1 MKNMIKGFIIQ
12 FLRLVVLLILT
23 NSSELFS
30 QQVKDILKK
39 PDATT
44 TESPQVEALTL
55 SEIIPEASVL
65 SDKLTILENSIKG
78 LIDVSSINKK
88 YKKVADDLKFIES
101 NFNVLIKEEQVNT
114 EELDILKGDLDQLG
128 QIFYETDKAL
138 INAIQTLEKSRT
150 EWLNYQQKWNKYES
164 YFLTQEVPD
173 EAKLALKNTKETI
186 TKGLGIVIDKLNV
199 LLKLQQNGYDN
210 QSVINDLNNQILVL
224 KQKKLVS
231 AFEDGSIPMYSS
243 KFFLQFNDKL
253 WLKVKR
259 GFSKVILPN
268 ESFFQN
274 YGWLYVLQIITTLF
288 IIYLIRKNETFLNS
302 KKEFEFITNRSVSAG
317 LFFGVIMILMFH
329 IDTKSPSI
337 WRLFLFIV
345 GGLAFCRLISNRNSE
360 PWKKQFNYVLVAV
373 IIISGFFQVFNI
385 PVPLFRIFVLMVSLI
400 GIYKLYEW
408 NKKNKLTTKSKK
420 YTMFFNLLSLYL
432 WIIVISEII
441 GKEVLALYMY
451 EALLKTIIIAVFAYV
466 FIKMIQVGIE
476 AGLKSLSNDNS
487 KASSDADELIHK
499 TVIRVT
505 TIIGVLV
512 IMLGV
517 LPRILVYW
525 NLYKE
530 YGEAYANLMSIG
542 FNIGKTKIS
551 LGVLIA
557 SLSIFYGSYILSTII
572 EMILMNNRYDK
583 KLDKGARLSIA
594 QLIRYFL
601 VFFGFLIAI
610 AAIGFDLTNF
620 AIVLSALSVGIG
632 FGLQGLVNNFVSGLI
647 LLFERPIR
655 EGDTIEVEGVW
666 SDVKKIGLRSTTVQ
680 TFDQSDIIIP
690 NADLVYNKVTNW
702 TLSNKRKRI
711 KILVGVAYGSNVA
724 LVIETLKEVGNSNED
739 LVKSYKP
746 VVLFVNFADST
757 LNFELRVWAKDANI
771 SMQIESDLRQEIDKR
786 FRENNIEIAF
796 PQRDLHI
803 KTIEKEIILKPTK
816 DKN

>member
-173 EAKLALKNTKETI
+173 EAKLALKNAKETI
-186 TKGLGIVIDKLNV
+186 KKGLGIVIDKLNV

-274 YGWLYVLQIITTLF
+274 YGWLYVLQIIITLF

-317 LFFGVIMILMFH
+317 LFFGIIMILMFH

>member
-1 MKNMIKGFIIQ
+1 
-12 FLRLVVLLILT
+12 
-23 NSSELFS
+23 
-30 QQVKDILKK
+30 
-39 PDATT
+39 
-44 TESPQVEALTL
+44 
-55 SEIIPEASVL
+55 
-65 SDKLTILENSIKG
+65 
-78 LIDVSSINKK
+78 
-88 YKKVADDLKFIES
+88 
-101 NFNVLIKEEQVNT
+101 
-114 EELDILKGDLDQLG
+114 
-128 QIFYETDKAL
+128 
-138 INAIQTLEKSRT
+138 
-150 EWLNYQQKWNKYES
+150 
-164 YFLTQEVPD
+164 
-173 EAKLALKNTKETI
+173 
-186 TKGLGIVIDKLNV
+186 
-199 LLKLQQNGYDN
+199 
-210 QSVINDLNNQILVL
+210 
-224 KQKKLVS
+224 
-231 AFEDGSIPMYSS
+231 
-243 KFFLQFNDKL
+243 
-253 WLKVKR
+253 
-259 GFSKVILPN
+259 
-268 ESFFQN
+268 
-274 YGWLYVLQIITTLF
+274 
-288 IIYLIRKNETFLNS
+288 
-302 KKEFEFITNRSVSAG
+302 
-317 LFFGVIMILMFH
+317 MILMFH

-530 YGEAYANLMSIG
+530 YGDAYANLMSIG

>member
-1 MKNMIKGFIIQ
+1 MIKGFIIQ

-30 QQVKDILKK
+30 QQVQDILKK

-44 TESPQVEALTL
+44 TEIPQVEALTL

-274 YGWLYVLQIITTLF
+274 YGWLYVLQIIITLF

-505 TIIGVLV
+505 TIIGILV

-530 YGEAYANLMSIG
+530 YGDAYANLMSIG

>member
-30 QQVKDILKK
+30 QQVQDILKK

-44 TESPQVEALTL
+44 TEIPQVEALTL

-173 EAKLALKNTKETI
+173 EAKLALKNAKETI
-186 TKGLGIVIDKLNV
+186 KKGLGIVIDKLNV

-243 KFFLQFNDKL
+243 KFLLQFNDKL

>member
-1 MKNMIKGFIIQ
+1 MIKGFIIQ

-30 QQVKDILKK
+30 QQVQDILKK

-44 TESPQVEALTL
+44 TEIPEVEALTL

-173 EAKLALKNTKETI
+173 EAKLALKNAKETI
-186 TKGLGIVIDKLNV
+186 KKGLGIVIDKLNV

>member
-1 MKNMIKGFIIQ
+1 M
-12 FLRLVVLLILT
+12 
-23 NSSELFS
+23 
-30 QQVKDILKK
+30 
-39 PDATT
+39 
-44 TESPQVEALTL
+44 
-55 SEIIPEASVL
+55 
-65 SDKLTILENSIKG
+65 
-78 LIDVSSINKK
+78 
-88 YKKVADDLKFIES
+88 
-101 NFNVLIKEEQVNT
+101 
-114 EELDILKGDLDQLG
+114 
-128 QIFYETDKAL
+128 
-138 INAIQTLEKSRT
+138 
-150 EWLNYQQKWNKYES
+150 
-164 YFLTQEVPD
+164 
-173 EAKLALKNTKETI
+173 
-186 TKGLGIVIDKLNV
+186 
-199 LLKLQQNGYDN
+199 NG
-210 QSVINDLNNQILVL
+210 
-224 KQKKLVS
+224 
-231 AFEDGSIPMYSS
+231 
-243 KFFLQFNDKL
+243 
-253 WLKVKR
+253 
-259 GFSKVILPN
+259 
-268 ESFFQN
+268 
-274 YGWLYVLQIITTLF
+274 
-288 IIYLIRKNETFLNS
+288 
-302 KKEFEFITNRSVSAG
+302 
-317 LFFGVIMILMFH
+317 H
-329 IDTKSPSI
+329 
-337 WRLFLFIV
+337 
-345 GGLAFCRLISNRNSE
+345 
-360 PWKKQFNYVLVAV
+360 WKKQFNYVLVAV

-487 KASSDADELIHK
+487 MVSSDADELIHK

-505 TIIGVLV
+505 TIIGILV

-655 EGDTIEVEGVW
+655 EGDTIEVEGVEYPLIKMEI
-666 SDVKKIGLRSTTVQ
+666 SRTSHPYYTGKSK
-680 TFDQSDIIIP
+680 
-690 NADLVYNKVTNW
+690 LVDTAG
-702 TLSNKRKRI
+702 R
-711 KILVGVAYGSNVA
+711 
-724 LVIETLKEVGNSNED
+724 
-739 LVKSYKP
+739 
-746 VVLFVNFADST
+746 
-757 LNFELRVWAKDANI
+757 
-771 SMQIESDLRQEIDKR
+771 IDK
-786 FRENNIEIAF
+786 F
-796 PQRDLHI
+796 
-803 KTIEKEIILKPTK
+803 
-816 DKN
+816 KNKYSKFKK

>member
-1 MKNMIKGFIIQ
+1 MIKGFIIQ

-30 QQVKDILKK
+30 QQVQDILKK

-44 TESPQVEALTL
+44 TEIPEVEALTL

-173 EAKLALKNTKETI
+173 EAKLALKNAKETI
-186 TKGLGIVIDKLNV
+186 KKGLGIVIDKLNV

-317 LFFGVIMILMFH
+317 LFFGIIMILMFH

>member
-1 MKNMIKGFIIQ
+1 MIKGFIIQ

-173 EAKLALKNTKETI
+173 EAKLALKNAKETI
-186 TKGLGIVIDKLNV
+186 KKGLGIVIDKLNV

-317 LFFGVIMILMFH
+317 LFFGIIMILMFH

>member
-1 MKNMIKGFIIQ
+1 MIKGFIIQ

-30 QQVKDILKK
+30 QQVQDILKK

-44 TESPQVEALTL
+44 TEIPQVEALTL

-173 EAKLALKNTKETI
+173 EAKLALKNAKETI
-186 TKGLGIVIDKLNV
+186 KKGLGIVIDKLNV

-505 TIIGVLV
+505 TIIGILV

>member
-1 MKNMIKGFIIQ
+1 MIKGFIIQ

-30 QQVKDILKK
+30 QQVQDILKK

-44 TESPQVEALTL
+44 TEIPQVEALTL

-173 EAKLALKNTKETI
+173 EAKLALKNAKETI
-186 TKGLGIVIDKLNV
+186 KKGLGIVIDKLNV

-317 LFFGVIMILMFH
+317 LFFGIIMILMFH

>member
-1 MKNMIKGFIIQ
+1 MIKGFIIQ

-173 EAKLALKNTKETI
+173 EAKLALKNAKETI
-186 TKGLGIVIDKLNV
+186 KKGLGIVIDKLNV

-487 KASSDADELIHK
+487 MVSSDADELIHK

-505 TIIGVLV
+505 TIIGILV

-530 YGEAYANLMSIG
+530 YGDAYANLMSIG